1 MLACCAKGSEGVE
14 LLLLLFKVS
23 RATVGYPPKKP
34 NSFWRLLLVGILL
47 DVAGGLYY
55 IYYFFLETK

>member
-14 LLLLLFKVS
+14 LLLFKVS

-47 DVAGGLYY
+47 DVAGGYTT
-55 IYYFFLETK
+55 YYFFLETK